1 MKIRINGETRQVE
14 CNTLHELLE
23 YLGHGPSTVATAV
36 NQEFVPISEREQY
49 RLSADDSVDII
60 APMSGG

>member
-1 MKIRINGETRQVE
+1 MKIRINGETRQVD

-23 YLGHGPSTVATAV
+23 HLGHGPSTVATAV

>member
-1 MKIRINGETRQVE
+1 MNIRINGEMQQVD
-14 CNTLHELLE
+14 CHTLHELLDQ
-23 YLGHGPSTVATAV
+23 LGHGPSTVATAV

>member
-1 MKIRINGETRQVE
+1 MKIQINGETQQVE

-23 YLGHGPSTVATAV
+23 HLGHGASTVATAV

-49 RLSADDSVDII
+49 RLSTDDSVDII